1 MFCAKTRRVGEATT
15 DFGVM
20 SPWIVSTSRRRSPVE
35 EGVGLGLGAGERIAL
50 GDGVALGVGA
60 ALDAGADTR
69 GLGVTT
75 SEGSP
80 VHAVRPT
87 ARANANAN
95 RERAFTMSG

>member
-1 MFCAKTRRVGEATT
+1 MFCAKTRPVGEATT

-20 SPWIVSTSRRRSPVE
+20 SPWIVSTSRRRFPGE

-50 GDGVALGVGA
+50 GDGGALSV
-60 ALDAGADTR
+60 ALDAGVDTR